1 MSLHHM
7 KRKKVLM
14 LRKNGFRIWLIAEE
28 LKMAPWDVAKC
39 LMQHNGETIG
49 VLCHPREERK

>member
-1 MSLHHM
+1 M